1 MNVTKENITIDIT
14 AWALLALALLG
25 CSLTTHLSN
34 SLPPPTPRP
43 LLSTQVL
50 PGTPL
55 PGCVVRAEW
64 EIYTIVAGDTLSS
77 LALRTNATVAELMTA
92 NCLSDP
98 NLIQVGQTLVVPR
111 PPDPITATP
120 PPTATEG

>member
-1 MNVTKENITIDIT
+1 
-14 AWALLALALLG
+14 
-25 CSLTTHLSN
+25 
-34 SLPPPTPRP
+34 
-43 LLSTQVL
+43 VL